1 MLLESKL
8 NAPRLRPQR
17 IPRPRLID
25 PLEQGLTQGR
35 VLTLVSAPAGYGKS
49 MLVGEWLA
57 ERAFAWLSLDESD
70 NDPIHF
76 LNYLVAALQRIVPVS
91 MTEQTLY
98 TPSFLRNGIVQLT
111 NDLLRLPRPVI
122 LVLDDYHLI
131 TTPEVHSL
139 VQLLL
144 EQHAL
149 HLVICTREDPPL
161 PLARLRAL
169 DLITE
174 IRQKELRFT
183 GEETAAFLNQTMRL
197 KLAAREIAVLEART
211 EGWVAGLQLAALAM
225 RQNEIPASIA
235 GSDRYIVDYLVAEVL
250 QHQPPEIQ
258 EFLQKTAVLERL
270 TAPLCESLTGNQNSQ
285 AVLEHLDMV
294 NLFLIPLDHHRKWYR
309 YHPLFREFLQA
320 GLPSE
325 IQKKQHLKAAVWY
338 EAHGYIKEAIHHTL
352 LAEDFSQAQRLITAD
367 VTDLLLK
374 GEIRTVQEWVKAIPD
389 ALIRENGRLA
399 MAQAWVLFMQGSLE
413 QAIEY
418 KAAAAACFDRAETPV
433 SDRTALLILS
443 GNLALG
449 QHDYDTATT
458 CAAQALEMQP
468 EAHWRIIA
476 LWILAE
482 AQERLGNIEQTIR
495 SLRQITQIPQHNL
508 MFNIVIESFLVAAL
522 DLNGRWHEARTV
534 CEQAIARYTDSAGQI
549 SPIGAV
555 LYARLG
561 ILDYEA
567 NNLPQARAHLEK
579 AAALADQLGLNT
591 IRVFCLGSLVPV
603 MAACGET
610 DAALK
615 FLQDALLLA
624 EQDVIGETSWVYA
637 YGVNLYLQLGQLAA
651 AQHVAERI
659 SFVKHIEPNYL
670 HIEAQISLCRLML
683 AEGQASEAQKWLS
696 RLEKFLSE
704 HALNRW
710 LLSVSLLQGKKPLP
724 LPGYTRL
731 YIEEKSPPETLL
743 SDREL
748 EVLHLLTA
756 GCSNSEIA
764 ARLFITVGTV
774 KRHVNNIYDKLD
786 VRSRTQAAAKA
797 RALGLL

>member
-17 IPRPRLID
+17 IARPRLIE
-25 PLEQGLTQGR
+25 PMEQGLTQDR
-35 VLTLVSAPAGYGKS
+35 VLMLVSAPAGYGKS

-76 LNYLVAALQRIVPVS
+76 LNYLMAALQRVVPVS
-91 MTEQTLY
+91 MTEQMLY
-98 TPSFLRNGIVQLT
+98 TPPLLRNVIVQLT

-131 TTPEVHSL
+131 TNPEIHGL

-169 DLITE
+169 DLVTE

-197 KLAAREIAVLEART
+197 NLAAREIAVLEART

-270 TAPLCESLTGNQNSQ
+270 TAPLCESLTGNRNSQ
-285 AVLEHLDMV
+285 AVLEHLDTV
-294 NLFLIPLDHHRKWYR
+294 NLFLIPLDHHREWYR

-320 GLPSE
+320 GLPAE
-325 IQKKQHLKAAVWY
+325 IQKTQHLKAAVWY

-352 LAEDFSQAQRLITAD
+352 LAEDFSLAQRLITAD

-374 GEIRTVQEWVKAIPD
+374 GEIRTVQEWVRAIPD
-389 ALIRENGRLA
+389 DLIRENGRLA

-413 QAIEY
+413 RAVEY
-418 KAAAAACFDRAETPV
+418 KMVAAACFDRAETSV
-433 SDRTALLILS
+433 SDRAALLILS

-522 DLNGRWHEARTV
+522 DLNGQWHEARRV
-534 CEQAIARYTDSAGQI
+534 CEQAIAHYTDSAGQI

-567 NNLPQARAHLEK
+567 DNLPRARANLER

-610 DAALK
+610 DAAFQ
-615 FLQDALLLA
+615 FLQNAMQLA

-637 YGVNLYLQLGQLAA
+637 YGVNFHLQLGQLAA
-651 AQHVAERI
+651 AQHLAERI
-659 SFVKHIEPNYL
+659 AFVRDIEPNYL
-670 HIEAQISLCRLML
+670 HMEAQISLTRLML
-683 AEGQASEAQKWLS
+683 AEGQVSEAQKWLS

-724 LPGYTRL
+724 LPGYSRL
-731 YIEEKSPPETLL
+731 YREEKSPPETLL

-748 EVLHLLTA
+748 EVLHLITA

-797 RALGLL
+797 RELGLL